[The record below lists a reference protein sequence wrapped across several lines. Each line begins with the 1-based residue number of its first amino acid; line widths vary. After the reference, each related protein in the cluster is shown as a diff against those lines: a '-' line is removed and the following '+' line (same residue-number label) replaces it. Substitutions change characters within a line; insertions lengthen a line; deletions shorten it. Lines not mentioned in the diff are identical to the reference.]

1 MAAIPAARTPGRGF
15 GLHRIFPDDR
25 ALRYVT
31 SFANAKCSSAGIC
44 PLERRKRC
52 SAAPAGNC
60 GALPGV
66 LIVDTAVLSVG
77 RTTHAPGSITTAD
90 RRRMRLGCLER
101 LCSVH
106 SHLCHVRGRYVCVQ
120 PARQGR
126 IRRLRARA
134 QVGHGSGGDSLT
146 LRCATASVERC
157 QQCLDTYAHVRQHA
171 GDGSSHRQ
179 AQLSRPNSASPSL
192 QHVVAAG

>member
-15 GLHRIFPDDR
+15 GLHCIFPDDR
-25 ALRYVT
+25 ALRYGT
-31 SFANAKCSSAGIC
+31 SVARAKCSSAGAC
-44 PLERRKRC
+44 PLKRRKGYLP
-52 SAAPAGNC
+52 APADNC
-60 GALPGV
+60 GAVPGV
-66 LIVDTAVLSVG
+66 LVVDTAVLSVG

-90 RRRMRLGCLER
+90 RRRMRLGYHER
-101 LCSVH
+101 LRSMH
-106 SHLCHVRGRYVCVQ
+106 SNLCHVRRRYVCMQ

-126 IRRLRARA
+126 IRRRRARA

-146 LRCATASVERC
+146 LKCASANVERC
-157 QQCLDTYAHVRQHA
+157 QQRLNTYAHVRQHA